1 MNKINRHFLKWLN
14 SNRLSE
20 RTKLL
25 LLLFT
30 FFIIG
35 VISISGICL
44 LLYWLKWKFIVAIIG
59 YIFISLIL
67 SSIKNKYRNNFWQF
81 LSSIISLPK
90 YLIYFIYPTYIIIC
104 SYVYL
109 IVFSGIPALFLINIL
124 VYIFKFKLLEETI
137 IFILLSLLSIVS
149 VFGQKI
155 IRWAIKK
162 YSPLKQSFEQEL
174 AFYVIHRSNLIF
186 LIYSMYLLYFCISN
200 FIQIQCHSPLISIE
214 IDNAILK
221 SFLVFI
227 ACSNMLTKSK
237 EVEVE
242 AKELFVKII
251 KLFIQ
256 GKQIKEDIMNNNNDE
271 NNRSLI
277 QKS

>member
-149 VFGQKI
+149 VYGQKI

-186 LIYSMYLLYFCISN
+186 LIYSL
-200 FIQIQCHSPLISIE
+200 
-214 IDNAILK
+214 
-221 SFLVFI
+221 
-227 ACSNMLTKSK
+227 
-237 EVEVE
+237 
-242 AKELFVKII
+242 
-251 KLFIQ
+251 
-256 GKQIKEDIMNNNNDE
+256 
-271 NNRSLI
+271 
-277 QKS
+277 